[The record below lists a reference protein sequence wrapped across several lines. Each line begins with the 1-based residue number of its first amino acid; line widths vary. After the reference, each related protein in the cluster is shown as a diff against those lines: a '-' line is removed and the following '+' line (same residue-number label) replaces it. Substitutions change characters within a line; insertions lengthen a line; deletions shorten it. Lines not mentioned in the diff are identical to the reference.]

1 MEDMAF
7 CGDIVAI
14 SGQSGSSDF
23 VPYEELPMG
32 AHQDQER
39 YRAHLSRILVVTRA
53 VRRTTAA
60 VAAEATKTAAADV
73 HLCDLVPEFQPDSLS
88 NGTACLSCDKDRA
101 NIAAPRL
108 SPRSHNR
115 LTHVLFTWNPSPL
128 RSSKFSLATATKI
141 CSDGGSGR
149 AYTPHLERTPSRP
162 LPTRLAFGR
171 PLAEKHARDGQQRCQ
186 SGEVQARRSS
196 AIRFQG

>member
-101 NIAAPRL
+101 TSLRL
-108 SPRSHNR
+108 GFR
-115 LTHVLFTWNPSPL
+115 LVLT
-128 RSSKFSLATATKI
+128 I
-141 CSDGGSGR
+141 D
-149 AYTPHLERTPSRP
+149 
-162 LPTRLAFGR
+162 
-171 PLAEKHARDGQQRCQ
+171 
-186 SGEVQARRSS
+186 
-196 AIRFQG
+196 